1 MTEIFEFYKRYIEL
15 ENIIRTGW
23 QLRKIPVERIE
34 NDAEHTLQTM
44 ILADLII
51 RKYDLKGIELF
62 KVLEMLLIHEIG
74 EIIIGDLPLIDP
86 NYKSGKKQEES
97 AVQEILNC
105 LPLDMANYYFTL
117 WQEFESKQTKN
128 AQFAFFIDKLD
139 AVMRAKIYEIIT
151 STDGLY
157 NEFNS
162 LEEIR
167 FQDSEFASILEDLK
181 KATRL
186 R

>member
-86 NYKSGKKQEES
+86 NYKSGKK
-97 AVQEILNC
+97 
-105 LPLDMANYYFTL
+105 
-117 WQEFESKQTKN
+117 
-128 AQFAFFIDKLD
+128 
-139 AVMRAKIYEIIT
+139 
-151 STDGLY
+151 
-157 NEFNS
+157 
-162 LEEIR
+162 
-167 FQDSEFASILEDLK
+167 
-181 KATRL
+181 
-186 R
+186 